1 MTFKNIT
8 IVGGGYVGMS
18 LAALLGQKHSV
29 TIIDTDQLKVK
40 QINNNQS
47 CIDDSLISDFFD
59 NGKTSVH
66 ASLDLSSTFKNTDL
80 YILALPTNYNEK
92 TNNFDVEILETV
104 ISNIRS
110 SNNQSPILIKSTI
123 PVGFTD
129 YCKNKFD
136 FNDIIFSP
144 EFLREG
150 RALED
155 NLNPSRIVIGCNS
168 NLGKKIAKTF
178 NALALNNPEIFLT
191 SSKEAECIKLFSNAY
206 LAMRVAFFNELDSF
220 CINQETDP
228 KTVINAVSSDSRIG
242 SGYNNPSFGYGG
254 YCLPKDTKQLL
265 SNYKNV
271 PQNIISAI
279 VDANRSRKDFIT
291 EQLLSFR
298 DVDTFGFYRLTMKDG
313 SDNIRDSSVQGIIK
327 RLNAKG
333 KKIIIFEPL
342 LNDKKFY
349 GIEIVNDLNNFLERA
364 QLIIANRITPEI
376 ESYSKKIYTRD
387 IFNNN

>member
-8 IVGGGYVGMS
+8 IVGGGYVGIS

-29 TIIDTDQLKVK
+29 TIIDTDHTKVK
-40 QINNNQS
+40 KINSNQS
-47 CIDDSLISDFFD
+47 TIEDSLISDFLE
-59 NGKTSVH
+59 NGKTSIH
-66 ASLDLSSTFKNTDL
+66 ASSDLSSSFKKTDL

-136 FNDIIFSP
+136 FNEIIFSP

-168 NLGKKIAKTF
+168 NLGENIAETFKT
-178 NALALNNPEIFLT
+178 LALNDPEIFLT

-242 SGYNNPSFGYGG
+242 TGYNNPSFGYGG

-265 SNYKNV
+265 SNYNNV

-279 VDANRSRKDFIT
+279 VDANTSRKDFIT
-291 EQLLSFR
+291 DHLLSFSN
-298 DVDTFGFYRLTMKDG
+298 VNIFGFYRLTMKEG

-342 LNDKKFY
+342 LNTKEFF
-349 GIEIVNDLNNFLERA
+349 GIEVVSDLDNFLERA
-364 QLIIANRITPEI
+364 ELIIANRITPEI
-376 ESYSKKIYTRD
+376 ESNSRKIYTRD

>member
-1 MTFKNIT
+1 MKFKNIT
-8 IVGGGYVGMS
+8 IVGGGYVGIS

-29 TIIDTDQLKVK
+29 TIIDTDHTKVK
-40 QINNNQS
+40 KINSNQS
-47 CIDDSLISDFFD
+47 TIEDSLISDFLE
-59 NGKTSVH
+59 NGKTSIN
-66 ASLDLSSTFKNTDL
+66 ASSDLSSSFKKTDL

-136 FNDIIFSP
+136 FNEIIFSP

-168 NLGKKIAKTF
+168 NLGENIAETFKT
-178 NALALNNPEIFLT
+178 LALNDPEIFLT

-242 SGYNNPSFGYGG
+242 TGYNNPSFGYGG

-265 SNYKNV
+265 SNYNNV

-279 VDANRSRKDFIT
+279 VDANTSRKDFIT
-291 EQLLSFR
+291 DHLLSFSN
-298 DVDTFGFYRLTMKDG
+298 VNIFGFYRLTMKEG
-313 SDNIRDSSVQGIIK
+313 SDNIRDSSIQGIIK

-342 LNDKKFY
+342 LNTKEFF
-349 GIEIVNDLNNFLERA
+349 GIEVVSDLDNFLERA
-364 QLIIANRITPEI
+364 ELIIANRITPEI
-376 ESYSKKIYTRD
+376 ESNSRKIYTRD